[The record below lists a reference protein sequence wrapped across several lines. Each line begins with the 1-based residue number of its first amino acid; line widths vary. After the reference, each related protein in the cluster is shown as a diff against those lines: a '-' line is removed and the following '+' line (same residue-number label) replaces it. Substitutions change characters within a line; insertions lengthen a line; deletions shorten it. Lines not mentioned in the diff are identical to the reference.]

1 METISI
7 NVTKREKTGKGAS
20 NESRREGFI
29 PVMYYN
35 KKDNIPLLVDSKE
48 LTSILKKHLWSNTVL
63 SLTLPGKKKE
73 TMAIIK
79 EIQQDP
85 ISRNIIHTDFC
96 EVSPKERLKMTVKL
110 KFIGIPVGVKLN
122 GGILNCPR
130 NTVVV
135 ECPITMIPE
144 SIDVDIS
151 GLDVGHALHIKDLV
165 VPEGIT
171 IVDKER
177 LTIATVNMPKVAKVE
192 EETAAVEG
200 GGEAAAAS
208 APAAEPAA

>member
-7 NVTKREKTGKGAS
+7 NVTKREKIGKGAS
-20 NESRREGFI
+20 NESRRSGFI
-29 PVMYYN
+29 HVMYYN

-85 ISRNIIHTDFC
+85 ISRKIIHTDFC

-110 KFIGIPVGVKLN
+110 KFIGIPVGVKLS

-135 ECPITMIPE
+135 ECPISMIPE
-144 SIDVDIS
+144 TIDVDIS
-151 GLDVGHALHIKDLV
+151 GMDIGHTLHVKDLV

-177 LTIATVNMPKVAKVE
+177 LTIATVNMPKVVKSE
-192 EETAAVEG
+192 QETAAVEG
-200 GGEAAAAS
+200 AETAAAAPATGES
-208 APAAEPAA
+208 AA